1 MDISEEIINDF
12 IEIDATQ
19 MARVLDNLMMN
30 AFKFA
35 PNLSTITVRVFVKY
49 NKLFIEVIDEGEGFS
64 SSDLKYG
71 MNRFYRGQRERGKDG
86 GMGLGLY
93 ISQKIINLHNGEMSL
108 LNTKKG
114 GALVIIMIPFY

>member
-1 MDISEEIINDF
+1 MLLI
-12 IEIDATQ
+12 
-19 MARVLDNLMMN
+19 L
-30 AFKFA
+30 
-35 PNLSTITVRVFVKY
+35 
-49 NKLFIEVIDEGEGFS
+49 
-64 SSDLKYG
+64 
-71 MNRFYRGQRERGKDG
+71 NRFYRGQRERGKDG